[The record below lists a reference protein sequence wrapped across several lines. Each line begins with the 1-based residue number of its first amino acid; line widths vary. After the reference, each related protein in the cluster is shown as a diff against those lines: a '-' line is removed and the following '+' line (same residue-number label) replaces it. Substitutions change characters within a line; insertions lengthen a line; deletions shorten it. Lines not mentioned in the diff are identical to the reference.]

1 MPHNSNR
8 VDDEVSPIKEH
19 RPPRS
24 ARIVPA
30 KNWHERAKDRMKLGD
45 RAADILRNGMGSWRF
60 VGGFIGFMLIWA
72 WINSLGSAWDPYPF
86 ILLNLLLSM
95 LAGLQGAIL
104 LISARRQDAVAA
116 ALAQND
122 YETNAAAKEDIEKVL
137 AMNDQQTTLLLK
149 LLDLHVMN
157 TGDTAQDPE
166 VSRSDPAESPSSAK
180 D

>member
-1 MPHNSNR
+1 M
-8 VDDEVSPIKEH
+8 
-19 RPPRS
+19 
-24 ARIVPA
+24 
-30 KNWHERAKDRMKLGD
+30 
-45 RAADILRNGMGSWRF
+45 
-60 VGGFIGFMLIWA
+60 
-72 WINSLGSAWDPYPF
+72 
-86 ILLNLLLSM
+86 
-95 LAGLQGAIL
+95 
-104 LISARRQDAVAA
+104 AA